1 MGRRA
6 ADFRQNAVPAATPPD
21 RPLNE
26 RAATAIAEQRVVLF
40 LLSVLLLTVVV
51 LLTFSVRA
59 TLTQRDVKGRAE
71 GTFARAGL
79 EQLEFH
85 ARRGRFALW
94 SELQEE
100 GVRLPSSMVVDTSNA
115 TASHW
120 YLRVRDT
127 ATGLVCDRLGLR
139 TDRPGRNPGLTCR
152 PP

>member
-1 MGRRA
+1 M
-6 ADFRQNAVPAATPPD
+6 
-21 RPLNE
+21 
-26 RAATAIAEQRVVLF
+26 LF

>member
-1 MGRRA
+1 M
-6 ADFRQNAVPAATPPD
+6 V
-21 RPLNE
+21 
-26 RAATAIAEQRVVLF
+26 F
-40 LLSVLLLTVVV
+40 LLSILLLTVVV